1 MKVRI
6 AVVCGG
12 TSREREVS
20 LRSGKN
26 VYDALIKVGYE
37 VAMVVYNGDPTRLL
51 KELES
56 FDLAFIL
63 LHGTFGEDGGIQ
75 FLLESFDIPY
85 TCSDPY
91 TSAVCFDKLITYRL
105 VKDLVD
111 IPEYVHLESMDQ
123 LDRVEIP
130 EFPVVVK
137 PRREGSS
144 IGVKICRTPADL
156 RDHVESVLDTYGSAI
171 IQKYIK
177 GQEITVSILEIDGVP
192 TVLPILELRPRREFY
207 DYIAKYTPGMT
218 EFILPAE
225 IPDDATRMV
234 KETALRIY
242 RYLEC
247 RDMARVDG
255 IYSDGI
261 FYFLEVNTIPG
272 MTELSDLPAS
282 AKAMG
287 MSFEDV
293 VSCVVRSALRRKE
306 VRKWK
311 SSMELP

>member
-1 MKVRI
+1 
-6 AVVCGG
+6 
-12 TSREREVS
+12 
-20 LRSGKN
+20 
-26 VYDALIKVGYE
+26 
-37 VAMVVYNGDPTRLL
+37 
-51 KELES
+51 
-56 FDLAFIL
+56 
-63 LHGTFGEDGGIQ
+63 
-75 FLLESFDIPY
+75 
-85 TCSDPY
+85 
-91 TSAVCFDKLITYRL
+91 
-105 VKDLVD
+105 
-111 IPEYVHLESMDQ
+111 
-123 LDRVEIP
+123 
-130 EFPVVVK
+130 
-137 PRREGSS
+137 
-144 IGVKICRTPADL
+144 
-156 RDHVESVLDTYGSAI
+156 VLDTYGSAI
-171 IQKYIK
+171 IQKYIE

-218 EFILPAE
+218 EFVLPAE

>member
-1 MKVRI
+1 MRARI

-26 VYDALIKVGYE
+26 VYDALLRAGYDA
-37 VAMVVYNGDPTRLL
+37 AMVVYNGDPTGLL
-51 KELES
+51 RELES

-75 FLLESFDIPY
+75 FLLEAFEIPY

-91 TSAVCFDKLITYRL
+91 TSAVCFDKLMTYRMVEKL
-105 VKDLVD
+105 VK
-111 IPEYVHLESMDQ
+111 IPEYVHIQSMDQ
-123 LDRVEIP
+123 IDELGLPDL
-130 EFPVVVK
+130 PVVVK

-144 IGVKICRTPADL
+144 IGVKICRTHDEL
-156 RDHVESVLDTYGSAI
+156 REHVESVLKSYGAAI

-177 GQEITVSILEIDGVP
+177 GQEITVSVLDIDGVP
-192 TVLPILELRPRREFY
+192 TVLPILELRPKREFY

-218 EFILPAE
+218 QFVLPAE
-225 IPDDATRMV
+225 IPNDATEMV
-234 KETALRIY
+234 KEKALKIY
-242 RYLEC
+242 EYLGC

-255 IYSDGI
+255 IYKDGI

-282 AKAMG
+282 ARAMG

-306 VRKWK
+306 VIKWK
-311 SSMELP
+311 KSMELP